1 MVAVSEEG
9 TEAWVGNTSGEV
21 YIREVC
27 LEESIALPCVEV
39 PGGYTEDDYYVDSW
53 RYSEQGTDGRLS
65 LWLGDHQET
74 QLKATSSMMTM
85 QADEEHPWEEGAGIT
100 VDLTS
105 GLEALFKSITIEVA
119 IMDGAP
125 ETWKLQVSTD
135 GGATYAD
142 IEGAVATIQK
152 KGETEVLF
160 KRIHLPEPFA
170 YSEYLE
176 HKSEYVPEEH
186 PYRIRMVAVSEE
198 GTKAW
203 VGNTS
208 GEVYIKEVC
217 LEDQV
222 KLPATDDIS
231 VSSIS
236 VSLDKNLLIR
246 SEEFVQATA
255 EVLPDD
261 ANNKEVVWS
270 VSDENVAR
278 VDENGKVTRIDRKF
292 TMDSIVSHVVE
303 EVSVIATAADGSGVV
318 GSAVLKVEN
327 EGYPL
332 LPYITLDD
340 AQKKANE
347 IYESGQG
354 NYTDESW
361 QAFESAR
368 EALNH
373 CEYDGAKLIAC
384 IEELEKAEAG
394 LAESELETETESET
408 EVKESETSTQTEKQ
422 SESKLEPA
430 KQKVTTIQAAKKITL
445 KKGKTKKLKVAVK
458 NRNGKKITFRSR
470 NPKIA
475 KVSKN
480 GLVTGK
486 KKGTTKILIQCN
498 GKKKTVTVKVK

>member
-1 MVAVSEEG
+1 MDGIIAA
-9 TEAWVGNTSGEV
+9 EANWL
-21 YIREVC
+21 IR
-27 LEESIALPCVEV
+27 IP
-39 PGGYTEDDYYVDSW
+39 EDD
-53 RYSEQGTDGRLS
+53 T
-65 LWLGDHQET
+65 
-74 QLKATSSMMTM
+74 
-85 QADEEHPWEEGAGIT
+85 
-100 VDLTS
+100 
-105 GLEALFKSITIEVA
+105 
-119 IMDGAP
+119 
-125 ETWKLQVSTD
+125 
-135 GGATYAD
+135 
-142 IEGAVATIQK
+142 
-152 KGETEVLF
+152 
-160 KRIHLPEPFA
+160 
-170 YSEYLE
+170 
-176 HKSEYVPEEH
+176 
-186 PYRIRMVAVSEE
+186 
-198 GTKAW
+198 
-203 VGNTS
+203 
-208 GEVYIKEVC
+208 
-217 LEDQV
+217 
-222 KLPATDDIS
+222 S

-236 VSLDKNLLIR
+236 VSLDKNLLIQ

-332 LPYITLDD
+332 LPCITLDD
-340 AQKKANE
+340 AEKKANE

-361 QAFESAR
+361 KAFERAR

-394 LAESELETETESET
+394 LTESELETETESET